1 MVFAVALV
9 AVDETPTGWCGR
21 VPSLGVYGV
30 GNAFRLGAF
39 TICGPAFAFEPQM
52 VRLRK
57 KRLCCVCHRQRK
69 AAFPNEP
76 RSSVS

>member
-1 MVFAVALV
+1 MVGFESVSNA
-9 AVDETPTGWCGR
+9 DEKL
-21 VPSLGVYGV
+21 PSFGAYGLGS
-30 GNAFRLGAF
+30 AARLGAF
-39 TICGPAFAFEPQM
+39 TICVSAFAFEPQM

-69 AAFPNEP
+69 VAFSNEL